1 MEQQDI
7 DVEQSNKEYSYFEHN
22 TTLFDWDDGQ
32 EHAATVDSMYIM
44 IVGPRN
50 YVYHY
55 RHKFAKLQELEQI
68 PEHKRREMYIVD
80 LNVPIPEPG
89 QKVAVEVRVRRLNR
103 FLSETS
109 LDLQSPPAWLATS
122 MLMNRFNHYT
132 RENWGLTNK

>member
-1 MEQQDI
+1 MEQKDT

-32 EHAATVDSMYIM
+32 EHAATVDSMYLM

-68 PEHKRREMYIVD
+68 LKYSRH
-80 LNVPIPEPG
+80 
-89 QKVAVEVRVRRLNR
+89 NR
-103 FLSETS
+103 N
-109 LDLQSPPAWLATS
+109 D
-122 MLMNRFNHYT
+122 
-132 RENWGLTNK
+132 